1 MRVTAESGSGESHIL
16 LSIFLTYKQTEDQ
29 PTKSNQRLQKRCW
42 DDQSS
47 HEPPAVSLHSND
59 PREIRANRLALA
71 PRTGASS
78 KMPHQTYTTGE
89 NRRVDRQAGEKET
102 TSRTPERP
110 RIQLDLYRT
119 EAHNKLDVER
129 VSHHTAVIERIEIR
143 GFVTGLLYAVLF
155 ILKQQWVLEFP
166 IIQMKGRRRSLRLLK
181 RRWSCSRRQ
190 RLEFGVDFSTKS
202 TSLAAGTTPKS
213 TPKADGGGSRVGIG
227 HLAFAMYRSWLVLLV
242 FNQRLGTC
250 LLGLS
255 FNLPHRS

>member
-29 PTKSNQRLQKRCW
+29 PTKSNQQLQKRCW

-129 VSHHTAVIERIEIR
+129 
-143 GFVTGLLYAVLF
+143 
-155 ILKQQWVLEFP
+155 
-166 IIQMKGRRRSLRLLK
+166 
-181 RRWSCSRRQ
+181 
-190 RLEFGVDFSTKS
+190 S